1 MPINS
6 DTFNSRVTSETL
18 ERKFR
23 QTFPAQAGAEL
34 IQDLYAQGTIVPIV
48 DFTDAA
54 TGSVLRSDLQTAR
67 NEATDRVTLR
77 TADAGTSKTLQSTA
91 GFYQVL
97 VTGNMKVDGTN
108 AQSATFEIND
118 GTSDTLIDIVNAT
131 NGLAGEIFF
140 IQKEFV
146 VFLKA
151 GSSLETTL
159 STSFI
164 GSLDVYSHQIADVY
178 GTLTNPLGFVSQ

>member
-23 QTFPAQAGAEL
+23 QTFPAQSGAEL

-54 TGSVLRSDLQTAR
+54 TGSVLRTDLQTAR
-67 NEATDRVTLR
+67 NQATDRVILR
-77 TADAGTSKTLQSTA
+77 TADAGTTKTLQSTA

-97 VTGNMKVDGTN
+97 VTGTIKVSSSSS
-108 AQSATFEIND
+108 QSATIQLND
-118 GTSDTLIDIVNAT
+118 GVTTQIIDAVAVSDGINNEVITF
-131 NGLAGEIFF
+131 E
-140 IQKEFV
+140 KKSV
-146 VFLKA
+146 VFLA
-151 GSSLETTL
+151 PGISLESAV
-159 STSFI
+159 STIFQGLI
-164 GSLDVYSHQIADVY
+164 DVYTYQIADVY
-178 GTLTNPLGFVSQ
+178 GSLTNPIGFVSQ

>member
-18 ERKFR
+18 EAKFR
-23 QTFPAQAGAEL
+23 QTFPSQAGAEL

-54 TGSVLRSDLQTAR
+54 TGSILRADLQTAR

-77 TADAGTSKTLQSTA
+77 TADAGTTKVLQSTA

-97 VTGNMKVDGTN
+97 VTGNMKIDGTN

-118 GTSDTLIDIVNAT
+118 GATDYLIDIVNASS
-131 NGLAGEIFF
+131 GIAGEI
-140 IQKEFV
+140 IYIEKNFV
-146 VFLKA
+146 VFLRS
-151 GSSLETTL
+151 GSQLETTL
-159 STSFI
+159 SGSYI

-178 GTLTNPLGFVSQ
+178 GSLTNPLGFVSQ